1 MSVDEAAPVT
11 RIDATSRPAATR
23 PRSPARTAA
32 RYSSFVFG
40 AVTVTLVTLIALFP
54 RLVTAQDPLAQ
65 DIGNRLLPPAWM
77 AGGQAQW
84 PLGTD
89 HLGRDVL
96 SRLAWGGRV
105 SLTVGFLSVL
115 IGGPIGLALGLYAGY
130 RGGIVDT
137 IVMRLVDLH
146 LAFPFVLLAM
156 ALIAILGAGV
166 DKMVAIFALTSW
178 MLYARTV
185 RSSVLSLRE
194 REFVLGARAVGA
206 GGARI
211 AIVHILPNVVNA
223 LVVLLSFDVARIIL
237 AESALSFLGLGVPPP
252 TPSWGGM
259 LSEGREY
266 VEDAWWLAACPGL
279 AIMLVTVGVSFLGD
293 GLRDLLDPRFE
304 PLNDTTRGGDG
315 GTTKP

>member
-1 MSVDEAAPVT
+1 MSVDEAAPAT
-11 RIDATSRPAATR
+11 RIDAAARPAAAR
-23 PRSPARTAA
+23 PRSTARAAA

-54 RLVTAQDPLAQ
+54 RLVTSQDPLAQ

-137 IVMRLVDLH
+137 VVMRLVDLH

-156 ALIAILGAGV
+156 ALIAILGAGI

-194 REFVLGARAVGA
+194 REFVLGARAMGA
-206 GGARI
+206 TGLRI

-315 GTTKP
+315 GTTKA